1 MRVNGARMRGR
12 EPVPDFNHIMLEGDA
27 RAVQQQ
33 SSSIDFM
40 ASDITVLSQ
49 QPGLGK
55 TYAVIEFCKNN
66 SDKKILYLTTRHQ
79 LIDEITQ
86 QIPKTSHWHG
96 FSHMDHNEPKGCPE
110 FLNPKVRNLYMAGLS
125 TSLICHLMKC
135 DQKKCAY
142 RKQFWRNDIVF
153 APVEYI
159 NTNYVMD
166 NEGAF
171 KFDICFID
179 ESILKTDELKLD
191 LEACKKAVQA
201 VSEVASIDDIIP
213 LLESKDYKQL
223 RELIPNIE
231 TSITDALIKNGK
243 SLDYKKIKDINALNI
258 DKILE
263 YGYYEELYRGKIENC
278 KMLDGLPIYYKPF
291 SYKIFEIAK
300 QAPVVMLDASFQET
314 LFKDHLEFYNF
325 EYGLQKDLKITIY
338 QSNATNLTSF
348 IYRMNPNSAYP
359 KENFKKHKDTTMPGV
374 YRDLKKIYQIFG
386 SNNIGIITYKD
397 LIAYNMIMRRKEF
410 LGFEAMGYGSI
421 LGSNSFDGK
430 KALVVLGTYD
440 ISRDQV
446 IEEIY
451 KHYLLL
457 YPKESITDAKM
468 LKESHDPTVGDL
480 KAGPWSLE
488 GEDFTDGYRAL
499 WGILEPPLD
508 RLPYMISS
516 AYGAYEVYQALH
528 RSRFLTNDVV
538 IFAYC
543 HLPGKVLNEAQ
554 IARVRKGDKD
564 GLFML
569 LNGAYNGKP
578 RTDMV
583 KLGSIVNDIE
593 EGLSSTDICRNYK
606 IRNEDGKY
614 DTKLVN
620 GMKEILKVC
629 VNKD

>member
-1 MRVNGARMRGR
+1 MRVHGARMSGR
-12 EPVPDFNHIMLEGDA
+12 NPVPDFNHIMLEGDA
-27 RAVQQQ
+27 KAVQQQ
-33 SSSIDFM
+33 GSSIDFM

-55 TYAVIEFCKNN
+55 THAVIEFCKNN

-79 LIDEITQ
+79 LINENTTGLR
-86 QIPKTSHWHG
+86 KASHWHG
-96 FSHMDHNEPKGCPE
+96 FSHLEDGEPKGCPE
-110 FLNPKVRNLYMAGLS
+110 FLNPRVGRLYEAHLRS
-125 TSLICHLMKC
+125 SLICSAMGC
-135 DQKKCAY
+135 DKERCRYRRQFKKD
-142 RKQFWRNDIVF
+142 KLVF

-159 NTNYVMD
+159 NTSYIW
-166 NEGAF
+166 NEDVF

-179 ESILKTDELKLD
+179 ESILKTNELKFD
-191 LEACKKAVQA
+191 LEGYLKAIEAINLKVPFDYVKSFILERNYEKLQEMKQNIA
-201 VSEVASIDDIIP
+201 VDVD
-213 LLESKDYKQL
+213 
-223 RELIPNIE
+223 N
-231 TSITDALIKNGK
+231 ALIQYAN
-243 SLDYKKIKDINALNI
+243 SANYAAINDINRLNI
-258 DKILE
+258 NKIID
-263 YGYYEELYRGKIENC
+263 YGYYDELYRGKIENC
-278 KMLDGLPIYYKPF
+278 KMLEGLPIYYKPF

-325 EYGLQKDLKITIY
+325 EYGLKKDLKITIY
-338 QSNATNLTSF
+338 QSNATNLNSF

-359 KENFKKHKDTTMPGV
+359 KENFTTHKKTTMPGV
-374 YRDLKKIYQIFG
+374 YRDLKQIYQIFG

-397 LIAYNMIMRRKEF
+397 LIADNIIMRRKEI

-440 ISRDQV
+440 ISVDQV
-446 IEEIY
+446 IKEIY
-451 KHYLLL
+451 KHYLLC
-457 YPKESITDAKM
+457 YPPEAITDAKT

-480 KAGPWSLE
+480 KTGPWSLE

-528 RSRFLTNDVV
+528 RSRFLTNDVT

-543 HLPGKVLNEAQ
+543 HLPGKILNEAQ
-554 IARVRKGDKD
+554 IASVRKGEKD
-564 GLFML
+564 GLFEL
-569 LNGAYNGKP
+569 LKVAYGKP

-583 KLGSIVNDIE
+583 KLGSIANDID
-593 EGLSSTDICRNYK
+593 EGLSSTKICRNYK
-606 IRNEDGKY
+606 IRSEDGKY
-614 DTKLVN
+614 DTKSVN
-620 GMKEILKVC
+620 GMKEILKGC

>member
-1 MRVNGARMRGR
+1 MRVYGARMRGR
-12 EPVPDFNHIMLEGDA
+12 NPVPDFNHIMLEGDA
-27 RAVQQQ
+27 KAVQLQ

-55 TYAVIEFCKNN
+55 THAVIEFCKNN

-79 LIDEITQ
+79 LINEIATGLW
-86 QIPKTSHWHG
+86 KASHWYG
-96 FSHMDHNEPKGCPE
+96 FSHLEDGEPKGCPE
-110 FLNPKVRNLYMAGLS
+110 FLNPRVGKLHEAHLR
-125 TSLICHLMKC
+125 TSLICSAMGC
-135 DQKKCAY
+135 DKERCRYRRQFKKD
-142 RKQFWRNDIVF
+142 KLVF

-159 NTNYVMD
+159 NTSYIW
-166 NEGAF
+166 NEDVF

-179 ESILKTDELKLD
+179 ESILKTNELKFDQEGYLKAIEAINLKVPFD
-191 LEACKKAVQA
+191 YVKSFILERNYEKLQ
-201 VSEVASIDDIIP
+201 EM
-213 LLESKDYKQL
+213 KQ
-223 RELIPNIE
+223 NIAA
-231 TSITDALIKNGK
+231 DVDNALIQYAN
-243 SLDYKKIKDINALNI
+243 SANYDAINDINRLNI
-258 DKILE
+258 NKIID
-263 YGYYEELYRGKIENC
+263 YGYYDELYRSKIENC
-278 KMLDGLPIYYKPF
+278 RMFDGLPIYYKPF

-338 QSNATNLTSF
+338 QSNATNLNSF

-359 KENFKKHKDTTMPGV
+359 KENFTRHKTTTMPGV

-386 SNNIGIITYKD
+386 SNNISIITYKD
-397 LIAYNMIMRRKEF
+397 LLADNIIMRRKEF

-430 KALVVLGTYD
+430 KALVILGTYD
-440 ISRDQV
+440 ISVDQV

-468 LKESHDPTVGDL
+468 LKESHDPMAGDL

-516 AYGAYEVYQALH
+516 AFGAYEVYQALH
-528 RSRFLTNDVV
+528 RSRFLTNDVT

-543 HLPGKVLNEAQ
+543 HLPGKVLKEAH

-564 GLFML
+564 GLFGL
-569 LNGAYNGKP
+569 LKVAYNGKP

-593 EGLSSTDICRNYK
+593 EGLSSTKICRKYK
-606 IRNEDGKY
+606 IRSEDGKY